1 MNEANVWNPNEVDS
15 VGKSVL
21 INGNFDIWQRGTSF
35 SGGSEYTADRWLA
48 HIQGGLGTKDLDTD
62 TPDTKSLNS
71 LAINITDTV
80 AFIQLGQ
87 QIELANFKH
96 LRGQLATLSYKV
108 KADGVTEFNS
118 LLRSSAVVDD
128 SILFSGTPIELLV
141 KPITSEWS
149 LITHTFT
156 VPTDAG
162 SLTIEASTG
171 AMVNGNY
178 FKISQV
184 KLEEGS
190 IATTFDPRL
199 IGEELVLCQRY
210 YEKSYDL
217 DVAPATPS
225 VGLAEGGIYYAVDV
239 VSAVG
244 TSGMKVQK
252 RATPVIVVYDALG
265 AVGKARNNST
275 SANGIVVTTTDIT
288 NNGFNTLTGTFTAG
302 HQFSC
307 QWTADAEL

>member
-128 SILFSGTPIELLV
+128 SILFSG
-141 KPITSEWS
+141 
-149 LITHTFT
+149 
-156 VPTDAG
+156 
-162 SLTIEASTG
+162 TG